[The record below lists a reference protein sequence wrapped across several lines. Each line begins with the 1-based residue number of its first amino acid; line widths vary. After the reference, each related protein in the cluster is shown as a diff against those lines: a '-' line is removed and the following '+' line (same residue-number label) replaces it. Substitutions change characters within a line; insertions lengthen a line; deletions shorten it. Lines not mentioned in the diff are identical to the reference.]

1 MRRRVAALPW
11 TRQAAPKQPYSEVA
25 PVPPECRVPVLVS
38 PFRRHS
44 LADKQ
49 MDTLGIEPRASR
61 MLSGCDTTTPCAPLL
76 LEVVA
81 VQRRMSSRQGTTSHP
96 QRFTAKLPRQRFCA
110 APSFVAQVLLTS
122 MICPVAESHT
132 FLSFGQLQCG
142 WGACPCGVHVAEA
155 DDVHAWQQGLC
166 VASWCNG

>member
-1 MRRRVAALPW
+1 MESCSVAMD
-11 TRQAAPKQPYSEVA
+11 
-25 PVPPECRVPVLVS
+25 PPSRTKAGIQQSCAFPSRVPGPS
-38 PFRRHS
+38 SCFPFRRHS
-44 LADKQ
+44 LVGKQ

-110 APSFVAQVLLTS
+110 APSFVAQLLLTS

-132 FLSFGQLQCG
+132 FLSLGQLQCG

>member
-1 MRRRVAALPW
+1 MNLPWNDFVCTSRQGIACREARRLRRRVAALPW
-11 TRQAAPKQPYSEVA
+11 TRQAARKQPYSEVA
-25 PVPPECRVPVLVS
+25 PVPPECRVPVLVF

-81 VQRRMSSRQGTTSHP
+81 AQGRMSSREGTKS
-96 QRFTAKLPRQRFCA
+96 RQRC
-110 APSFVAQVLLTS
+110 PNSEFVHPMVC
-122 MICPVAESHT
+122 CPIPIDIDNLRLAFKAFTWMRVE
-132 FLSFGQLQCG
+132 
-142 WGACPCGVHVAEA
+142 V
-155 DDVHAWQQGLC
+155 
-166 VASWCNG
+166 